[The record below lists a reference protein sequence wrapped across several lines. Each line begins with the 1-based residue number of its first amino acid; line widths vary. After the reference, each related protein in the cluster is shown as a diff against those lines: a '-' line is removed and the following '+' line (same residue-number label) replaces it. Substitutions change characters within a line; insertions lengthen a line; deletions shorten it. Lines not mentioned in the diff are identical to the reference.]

1 MEQLVRPSA
10 ALALL
15 GACVVAALVMA
26 HPLALALLAVILL
39 VLLLR
44 TPWRRA
50 RLFLF
55 GIAVSSFGL
64 FLIWPLTE
72 HKGSHPLWNGPILP
86 GPLGSIDVTREELA
100 AGAVQTL
107 RLATVALAF
116 ALWALMLDHDR
127 LVREARLARRSVLTV
142 ALATRLIPTL
152 ERDAVGFVEALRG
165 RGVEVEGLRGRSRLL
180 APLVASSLER
190 ALTLAESMEAR
201 GYGRPGRAPVLRA
214 RFNWRER
221 AALAFSLLLLVSS
234 LLWL

>member
-1 MEQLVRPSA
+1 MRPSA

-15 GACVVAALVMA
+15 GACVVAALVMS
-26 HPLALALLAVILL
+26 HPLTLALLAIVLL

-44 TPWRRA
+44 TSWRRA
-50 RLFLF
+50 RLFLI

-64 FLIWPLTE
+64 FLIWPLTA
-72 HKGSHPLWNGPILP
+72 HTGSHPLWNGPILP
-86 GPLGSIDVTREELA
+86 VLGSIDVTREELA
-100 AGAVQTL
+100 AGSVQTL

-116 ALWALMLDHDR
+116 ALAALKIDQDR
-127 LVREARLARRSVLTV
+127 LVRETRLARRSVLTV

-165 RGVEVEGLRGRSRLL
+165 RGVKVEGLRGRSRLL

-190 ALTLAESMEAR
+190 AFTLAESMEAR
-201 GYGRPGRAPVLRA
+201 GYGRSARPLGVRRRANR
-214 RFNWRER
+214 RDC
-221 AALAFSLLLLVSS
+221 AALAFSVLLVICS

>member
-1 MEQLVRPSA
+1 MEFAVRPSI

-15 GACVVAALVMA
+15 GACVVAALIVA
-26 HPLALALLAVILL
+26 HPLALALLTTT
-39 VLLLR
+39 LLLLLLQA
-44 TPWRRA
+44 PWRRA

-64 FLIWPLTE
+64 FVIFPLTA
-72 HKGSHPLWNGPILP
+72 HSGSHPLWNGPILP
-86 GPLGSIDVTREELA
+86 VIGSIDVTSEELA
-100 AGAVQTL
+100 TGALQTL
-107 RLATVALAF
+107 RLAAVALAF
-116 ALWALMLDHDR
+116 ALWAIKLDHDR

-152 ERDAVGFVEALRG
+152 ERDAAGFVEALRG

-201 GYGRPGRAPVLRA
+201 GYGRPGRAPMTRA
-214 RFNWRER
+214 PFSRRER
-221 AALAFSLLLLVSS
+221 GALAFSLLLLVVS